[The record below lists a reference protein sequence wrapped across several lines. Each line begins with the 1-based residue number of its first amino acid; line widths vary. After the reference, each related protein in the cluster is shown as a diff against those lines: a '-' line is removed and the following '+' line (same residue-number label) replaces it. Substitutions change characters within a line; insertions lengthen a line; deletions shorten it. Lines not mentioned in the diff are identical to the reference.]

1 MLLLARIALV
11 VHLAIAVKYVS
22 GNQRII
28 NVNELS
34 SGEGFSCCVYGNC
47 SCNSF
52 DHALTKLTSNVLIN
66 VTSDVNLSSLTE
78 VLKLETITII
88 GQNNPTVN
96 CKKVGGLHFTTSQNI
111 RIQNITWNGC
121 GIEHTDAIP
130 TLKFSSSS
138 NITIQNCSFQHSIGQ
153 AVVLSEVSGDVNI
166 HHCQFVYNSHYK
178 DHGATIHYSSNN
190 YKDRPQFLLMIS
202 NCNFSYNKGAKSLV
216 SMASKSSDNHGNITI
231 SSSIFSHNQGT
242 SIYMKNQKVY
252 LTGNLLFL
260 NNTAK
265 HGAGLQITSLS
276 TLIFGNNWLINMY
289 VCMIIKLYIFD
300 VKSGVA
306 KKGKSVAKEQI

>member
-202 NCNFSYNKGAKSLV
+202 NCNFSYNEGAKSLV
-216 SMASKSSDNHGNITI
+216 SMASKNSDNHGNITI

-242 SIYMKNQKVY
+242 SIYMKNQS
-252 LTGNLLFL
+252 
-260 NNTAK
+260 
-265 HGAGLQITSLS
+265 IP
-276 TLIFGNNWLINMY
+276 NWEPP
-289 VCMIIKLYIFD
+289 VF
-300 VKSGVA
+300 
-306 KKGKSVAKEQI
+306 E